1 MWYNLFLMIIT
12 ALFVLTFLI
21 TASPVFAESQSDV
34 KIKVN
39 NNVSGSSAN
48 TKSYTNITVE
58 TDGNTTSYT
67 TNESGSIEVNS
78 VNGVTEI
85 KKDGNVVTG
94 NESNN
99 PTSEP
104 TASPTAKPSQE
115 PDQDNNN
122 QNKNI
127 FEVFE
132 DLFKKVFSF
141 FG

>member
-1 MWYNLFLMIIT
+1 MWYNLFLMIKT

-21 TASPVFAESQSDV
+21 SSSPAFAESRATV
-34 KIKVN
+34 KVN
-39 NNVSGSSAN
+39 NNVSGSSTAN
-48 TKSYTNITVE
+48 MESYTNITVE
-58 TDGNTTSYT
+58 TDGNTTRYT
-67 TNESGSIEVNS
+67 TNESGSVEVNS

-85 KKDGNVVTG
+85 KKDGSVVTG

-104 TASPTAKPSQE
+104 TASPTAKPSQK
-115 PDQDNNN
+115 PDQNNNN
-122 QNKNI
+122 QNRNI